1 MCLCLQASYCRL
13 REAAAPSLC
22 RKSVCPVARP
32 RDVTVT
38 SAGARP
44 KSVCLV
50 PTGALCSRFTSATR
64 RAQRTAATATHTST
78 ACSTAPLDTH
88 THTHTHRQ
96 TRSLSLSLSVLRCH
110 GQTDRQT
117 DRHGYC
123 RRVYFADGQTEKH
136 GYGRCHYFSVMD
148 RQTDRQTVAMQIAD
162 TDPHWSY
169 ELMSQMTD
177 R

>member
-1 MCLCLQASYCRL
+1 VSVCLCLQASYCRL

-50 PTGALCSRFTSATR
+50 PTGALCSRSTSATR

-88 THTHTHRQ
+88 TDRHTHTHGHCRCQ
-96 TRSLSLSLSVLRCH
+96 YYKLSW
-110 GQTDRQT
+110 TDRQKDT
-117 DRHGYC
+117 VTVAVC
-123 RRVYFADGQTEKH
+123 T
-136 GYGRCHYFSVMD
+136 SLMD
-148 RQTDRQTVAMQIAD
+148 RQTNTDTVAVI
-162 TDPHWSY
+162 TS
-169 ELMSQMTD
+169 L
-177 R
+177 